1 MYKRAGLGSHLALS
15 GGGGDEVSG
24 VEHEL
29 VSPLELL
36 CWSMFLAI
44 LVISS
49 MSCITDCVQPCQDA
63 AARVLLD
70 CLAGQK
76 RKPKKVVW
84 RNDRSGKK
92 TRGGEREGGAL
103 LYLVE
108 GISRRARY
116 VVRLVG

>member
-1 MYKRAGLGSHLALS
+1 VYKRAGLGSHLALS

-63 AARVLLD
+63 AAWVLLD

-76 RKPKKVVW
+76 EVMW
-84 RNDRSGKK
+84 RNDRSGKMK
-92 TRGGEREGGAL
+92 RGWREGGAL

>member
-1 MYKRAGLGSHLALS
+1 VGFGSHLALS

-63 AARVLLD
+63 AAWVLLD
-70 CLAGQK
+70 HLAGQR
-76 RKPKKVVW
+76 RKQKKVEG
-84 RNDRSGKK
+84 RNEGSGKQK
-92 TRGGEREGGAL
+92 ERG
-103 LYLVE
+103 
-108 GISRRARY
+108 
-116 VVRLVG
+116 